1 MRYSWSL
8 SGMFV
13 RGSTLSDIWRK
24 VITFDINTKAG
35 LRIKN
40 TRGEELIWNGC
51 RQAGT
56 LHPHIPMCD
65 LVQSDLCHVHV
76 STLSVCLNQ
85 YFPTALLI
93 LQAVILGS
101 AVTEAQMLLK
111 WGPSC
116 LAMSL
121 QNKRVEGLS
130 SCPPH
135 LQSSKTVICYQHQ
148 ERVAMTLVPGQGGS
162 ETCTD
167 QISQHAL
174 RVITQSNHAVPS
186 KR

>member
-65 LVQSDLCHVHV
+65 LVQSDLYHVHV
-76 STLSVCLNQ
+76 STLSVYLNQ

-130 SCPPH
+130 SCPPICSLPR
-135 LQSSKTVICYQHQ
+135 LQLSINI
-148 ERVAMTLVPGQGGS
+148 RNM
-162 ETCTD
+162 
-167 QISQHAL
+167 
-174 RVITQSNHAVPS
+174 
-186 KR
+186 